1 MRSNLRGQTVRPPKP
16 ERFQAEFDGDTD
28 RFSDT
33 FIRSGG
39 GGAARLP
46 ELQDRGSGRQQ
57 ILHLMRRVAASC
69 VPIVRP
75 L

>member
-1 MRSNLRGQTVRPPKP
+1 MRSSLRGQTVLPPRP

-28 RFSDT
+28 CFSDT

-46 ELQDRGSGRQQ
+46 NCKTEVPD
-57 ILHLMRRVAASC
+57 ASKFC
-69 VPIVRP
+69 I
-75 L
+75 